1 MRLIS
6 IKNNLDQEIVIN
18 TEQICRIYLD
28 TAGVIIT
35 TGDDVNTATQF
46 TDIMSAVDY
55 IQRAA
60 SVSMTERT

>member
-6 IKNNLDQEIVIN
+6 IRNQLDQEIVIN

-28 TAGVIIT
+28 TTGVVIT
-35 TGDDVNTATQF
+35 TGDDVNTTTQF